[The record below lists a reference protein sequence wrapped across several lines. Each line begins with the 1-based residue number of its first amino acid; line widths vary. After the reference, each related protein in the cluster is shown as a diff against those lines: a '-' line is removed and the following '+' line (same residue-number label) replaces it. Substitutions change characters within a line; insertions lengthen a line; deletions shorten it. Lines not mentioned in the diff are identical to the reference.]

1 MSAPSMTLYYNAASP
16 FARKVLI
23 LLHETGQASR
33 VSLKAVALTPVSPD
47 VEVCRGNPCGKIPA
61 LCLADD
67 NVIHDS
73 RVILEY
79 LDQQHVGNPL
89 IPKEGSARW
98 RRLTL
103 ASLADALLDA
113 ALLIRYET
121 FLRPEEKHWSEWLDA
136 QQEKIAR
143 TLAYFEAEAVTELST
158 HFDVASISVAC
169 ALGYLDFRQPNL
181 GWRSSYPR
189 LANWYYEV
197 SQRPSMVETQPPV

>member
-1 MSAPSMTLYYNAASP
+1 MSAPSMTLHYNAASP

-47 VEVCRGNPCGKIPA
+47 DEVCRDNPCGKIPA

-79 LDQQHVGNPL
+79 LDQQHVGNAL

-103 ASLADALLDA
+103 ASLADALMDA

-121 FLRPEEKHWSEWLDA
+121 FLRPEEKHWAAWLDA

-158 HFDVASISVAC
+158 HFDIASISVAC

-197 SQRPSMVETQPPV
+197 SQRPSMLETQPPA